1 MFSWLQQFSDSE
13 GTQSDGYDLEYIAAD
28 FDKLLFLASVSS
40 CVSSLDVLCSLG
52 PTDEDIEMVGE
63 SPIVAVTVG
72 HIAAEML
79 G

>member
-40 CVSSLDVLCSLG
+40 CVSSLDVLCSLR
-52 PTDEDIEMVGE
+52 
-63 SPIVAVTVG
+63 SN
-72 HIAAEML
+72 
-79 G
+79 